1 MRAIDGQV
9 AGGQEQNNHEL
20 NRYGAQTNQGSS
32 NNQIDDHRLADNIGK
47 RTMANNMGGHPSDLN
62 DETYTN
68 NARNQKTPAV
78 IVQDD
83 VYSSD
88 FLNAKQSNK
97 SIKLINIENNK
108 QQNMRMMDDKSY
120 KEIESSPRR
129 VDILSPNTNMEA
141 SNLSDKHDLNEL
153 KVTDYERLPR
163 NQAGAMSAQNSK
175 KTKVQIMYFDHKPD
189 GNRSNDQDDD
199 R

>member
-1 MRAIDGQV
+1 
-9 AGGQEQNNHEL
+9 
-20 NRYGAQTNQGSS
+20 
-32 NNQIDDHRLADNIGK
+32 
-47 RTMANNMGGHPSDLN
+47 MANNMGGHPSDFN